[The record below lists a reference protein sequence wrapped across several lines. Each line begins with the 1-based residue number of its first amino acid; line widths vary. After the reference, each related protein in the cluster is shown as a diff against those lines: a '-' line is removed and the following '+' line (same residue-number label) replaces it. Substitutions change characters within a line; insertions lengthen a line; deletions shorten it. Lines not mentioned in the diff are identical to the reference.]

1 MYFKDFDRW
10 NHFKKQINQTDS
22 QIHIRAGEIR
32 WVNLGVNVGSE
43 IDGKG
48 ELFSRPVLILHVIS
62 IQLALIIPLTSKIK
76 SIPGYLE
83 FTWKSSINSLCLHQ
97 IKVISQ
103 KRILSRKGR
112 ISEERLKTIKRK
124 LVKFYDL

>member
-1 MYFKDFDRW
+1 MYFKDFDHW

-48 ELFSRPVLILHVIS
+48 ELFSRSVLILHVIG
-62 IQLALIIPLTSKIK
+62 IQLALVIPLTSKIK

-112 ISEERLKTIKRK
+112 ISEEKLKAIKTEI
-124 LVKFYDL
+124 VKFYAL